1 MIYLDNAATTI
12 ADPEVVDIMARVMN
26 NFFGNPSSVHNLGLE
41 AKTMVEESRKTIA
54 GILNCSSEEIFFTSG
69 GTEAINLIFYNVS
82 RNAGIRHVIT
92 SPLEHPAVLHSLDH
106 YGLSEKT
113 EFLNILPDAT
123 PDLDE
128 LEAMLKKMPGS
139 FVSLMHVNNECGAIL
154 NVKRVGELCKQYGA
168 LFFCD
173 TVQSIGKTSID
184 FQDFFIDFAACSG
197 HKFHGPR
204 GIGFLYKRK
213 KHHFEP
219 HTVGGGQESG
229 LRSGTENTPGIAGL
243 CRALELAHEKMQDTT
258 DRIQQIKHFLI
269 QNLITHIPEI
279 RFVGDPKKTIPHIL
293 SIAVP
298 ESEYNLSLQQ
308 QLNVADFA
316 VSSGSA
322 CHAGLKASTLLYSLG
337 LSGFFPLR
345 ISFGRF
351 TTTKE
356 AEVFSEVFRSL
367 YHQ

>member
-12 ADPEVVDIMARVMN
+12 ADPEVVDIMATVMN
-26 NFFGNPSSVHNLGLE
+26 NFFGNPSSVHNPGQE
-41 AKTMVEESRKTIA
+41 AKTIVEESRKTIA
-54 GILNCSSEEIFFTSG
+54 DILKCSSEEIFFTSG
-69 GTEAINLIFYNVS
+69 GTEAINLIFYNIA

-106 YGLSEKT
+106 YGLAEKT
-113 EFLNILPDAT
+113 EFLSILPDAT
-123 PDLDE
+123 PDLDQ
-128 LEAMLKKMPGS
+128 LETMLKKMPGA
-139 FVSLMHVNNECGAIL
+139 FVSLMHVNNECGSVL
-154 NVKRVGELCKQYGA
+154 NVKKAGELCKEYGA

-173 TVQSIGKTSID
+173 TVQSIGKSSID
-184 FQDFFIDFAACSG
+184 FEDLNIDFAASSG

-204 GIGFLYKRK
+204 GIGFLYKRNI
-213 KHHFEP
+213 HHFEP

-229 LRSGTENTPGIAGL
+229 LRSGTENTPAIAGL

-258 DRIQQIKHFLI
+258 DRIQQIMHFLI
-269 QNLITHIPEI
+269 HDLITHIPDI
-279 RFVGDPKKTIPHIL
+279 RFAGDPEKTLPHIL

-298 ESEYNLSLQQ
+298 ESEYNLSLPQ
-308 QLNVADFA
+308 QLNEAGFA

-322 CHAGLKASTLLYSLG
+322 CHAGSKTSTLLYSLG
-337 LSGFFPLR
+337 LPGFFPLR

-356 AEVFSEVFRSL
+356 AEVFSETFRAL
-367 YHQ
+367 YHH